1 MIIDNDE
8 NITIV
13 TQEKASIVE
22 LNKKLQV
29 VYPRYK
35 NDNIIVNLS
44 SLKTLSTTDVI
55 EFLEISNLHR
65 KAKHSFVVVTDRI
78 HEDNIPDELI
88 IVPTLQEAYD
98 IIEMEEIERDL
109 GF

>member
-65 KAKHSFVVVTDRI
+65 KANHSFVVVIDRI

>member
-1 MIIDNDE
+1 MIIDNNN

-22 LNKKLQV
+22 LVKKLQV
-29 VYPRYK
+29 VYPRYQ
-35 NDNIIVNLS
+35 NNNVVINLT
-44 SLKTLSTTDVI
+44 SLGAISKSDVV
-55 EFLEISNLHR
+55 EFLGISNQHR
-65 KAKHSFVVVTDRI
+65 DGRHSFVLVSNKI
-78 HEDNIPDELI
+78 EQDNIPDRLI
-88 IVPTLQEAYD
+88 IVPTLQEAFD

>member
-1 MIIDNDE
+1 MLVDKRD

-22 LNKKLQV
+22 LVKKLNV
-29 VYPRYK
+29 LYDRFK
-35 NDNIIVNLS
+35 NDNIVINLS
-44 SLKTLSTTDVI
+44 TLAKIPFNEII
-55 EFLEISNLHR
+55 EFLQISNRHR
-65 KAKHSFVVVTDRI
+65 ASKHSFVIVAAEVYLDKVI
-78 HEDNIPDELI
+78 DEII
-88 IVPTLQEAYD
+88 IVPTLQEAFD

>member
-1 MIIDNDE
+1 MIIDNDN

-22 LNKKLQV
+22 LVKKLQI
-29 VYPRYK
+29 VYSRYQ
-35 NDNIIVNLS
+35 NNNIIINLS
-44 SLKTLSTTDVI
+44 SLSKISKSDII
-55 EFLEISNLHR
+55 EFLQVSNQHR
-65 KAKHSFVVVTDRI
+65 NNKHSFVLVSNKMDD
-78 HEDNIPDELI
+78 ENIPEQLI
-88 IVPTLQEAYD
+88 IVPTIQEAFD